1 MLKLWFKFNFMRYLS
16 EMFTLLMISG
26 KPLMKVFQSNK
37 MEKKHWDM
45 LTLET
50 EIILAKCIRLEI
62 APVTDCSY

>member
-1 MLKLWFKFNFMRYLS
+1 
-16 EMFTLLMISG
+16 MFTLLMISG